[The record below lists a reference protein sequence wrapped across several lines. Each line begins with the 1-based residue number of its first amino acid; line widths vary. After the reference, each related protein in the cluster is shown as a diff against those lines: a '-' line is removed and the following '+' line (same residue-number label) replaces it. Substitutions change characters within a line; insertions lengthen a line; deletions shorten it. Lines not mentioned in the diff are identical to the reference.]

1 MAEPQIV
8 SDNQGTLH
16 LIYEDD
22 VGSSSHKII
31 YKTNDGIDPSIW
43 SEPDTLNHGYYAGYR
58 NRLVI
63 DHNDRLY
70 CFWYI
75 SSGYGKMYYRFM
87 DIGLSGWSEVILPY
101 DTASFYK
108 IVVGTDN
115 SLNIVGSLKSPFEI
129 TRRYVYFEYSNSIWN
144 KPEIVSPQTNA
155 SYSDISVDLQL
166 KPHVVWSQYSLGNGT
181 GIDSSMY
188 RYKNEDGWLPMVLI
202 HSDIDDASIIV
213 DNADKPHIIEVE
225 SLNNSDLLTEYVKS
239 NEQWEAS
246 IIEENTGF
254 ANIRLLCK
262 NGFIYM
268 VYGRKDTNDDINI
281 MFRKKEVLS
290 TEINNSSEPQLSVK
304 IFPNPSPK
312 DITCSFTTAEQENL
326 DAMIFD
332 QKGNEIRILFSGE
345 KSAGEIKLT
354 WDGKNTKGEPVGR
367 GVYILNIQTG
377 KDKISKKIIRH

>member
-1 MAEPQIV
+1 MKKIVIFFQIITVAIYYIQAQEWSEPVVINPLQSQFLSDDPEFCIDNASNIHCVWSTRHGNNFFRIYYSKSNDEGETWSNPVSVSMNSTKWMAEPQIV

-129 TRRYVYFEYSNSIWN
+129 TRRYVYFE
-144 KPEIVSPQTNA
+144 
-155 SYSDISVDLQL
+155 
-166 KPHVVWSQYSLGNGT
+166 
-181 GIDSSMY
+181 
-188 RYKNEDGWLPMVLI
+188 
-202 HSDIDDASIIV
+202 
-213 DNADKPHIIEVE
+213 
-225 SLNNSDLLTEYVKS
+225 
-239 NEQWEAS
+239 
-246 IIEENTGF
+246 
-254 ANIRLLCK
+254 
-262 NGFIYM
+262 
-268 VYGRKDTNDDINI
+268 
-281 MFRKKEVLS
+281 
-290 TEINNSSEPQLSVK
+290 
-304 IFPNPSPK
+304 
-312 DITCSFTTAEQENL
+312 
-326 DAMIFD
+326 
-332 QKGNEIRILFSGE
+332 
-345 KSAGEIKLT
+345 
-354 WDGKNTKGEPVGR
+354 
-367 GVYILNIQTG
+367 
-377 KDKISKKIIRH
+377 